1 MKLLIGAKGDDPKG
15 QILSRGRNDRKGEEE
30 EDSGGRGGT
39 KEDGMQR
46 VNLLRIPLPHEQ
58 RSKSG
63 RWGGHT
69 KGDER
74 VRRGRGVLRRESP
87 FPNHLDLLFQE
98 RG

>member
-63 RWGGHT
+63 RWGGGT
-69 KGDER
+69 QR
-74 VRRGRGVLRRESP
+74 VTRG
-87 FPNHLDLLFQE
+87 
-98 RG
+98 